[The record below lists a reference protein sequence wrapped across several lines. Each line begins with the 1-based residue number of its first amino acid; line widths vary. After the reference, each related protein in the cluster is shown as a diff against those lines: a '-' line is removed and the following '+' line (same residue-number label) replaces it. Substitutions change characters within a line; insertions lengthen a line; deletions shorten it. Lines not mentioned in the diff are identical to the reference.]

1 MSDDTPDIARE
12 KLLACAGDPDV
23 ADRMASAT
31 GLSATPYPL
40 HEIYWGARRFMQG
53 LAAQKPVLALFDDI
67 HWAETAFLDLLENL
81 LETIDD
87 SPVLLLTTAR
97 HELLEERPQW
107 GERERSSRLVLR
119 PLGRAAAAQVV
130 TNLLGA
136 VGLPRALLGR
146 IVTTAEGN
154 PLYVEQMLSMLIE
167 TGAVQRE
174 GEEWVSVRAHAEIA
188 VPPTIQALLEARLDK
203 LQRGERAAAE
213 PASVIGMEFPQP
225 AVKSMAPPPLREGIE
240 AQLTALSRKHFI
252 RPITSADSQMRYRFD
267 HQLVRDTVYNGLLK
281 RARATMH
288 TEFVKWADQVNAESD
303 RGQEFE
309 AILGYHLEQAYRY
322 LGELGPIDE
331 VGAAIGRD
339 GARRL
344 SSAGRRAFARGDMH
358 AAANLFRARSRVAF
372 RGGSAACRLLPELGE
387 TLMGLATSPER
398 ARVVA
403 EASVAADRDRQSA
416 ASRHRASLFGML
428 SRLFSGSRV
437 TGAKRRC
444 ARRMRLIPMLESES
458 AHSELA
464 AAWRLIVI
472 DPWDCGQYEPRHA
485 MRLSVRWRT
494 HGWPGTTA

>member
-1 MSDDTPDIARE
+1 M
-12 KLLACAGDPDV
+12 
-23 ADRMASAT
+23 
-31 GLSATPYPL
+31 
-40 HEIYWGARRFMQG
+40 
-53 LAAQKPVLALFDDI
+53 
-67 HWAETAFLDLLENL
+67 
-81 LETIDD
+81 
-87 SPVLLLTTAR
+87 LLLTTAR

-146 IVTTAEGN
+146 IVTTAEGD

-213 PASVIGMEFPQP
+213 PASVIGMEFPLP
-225 AVKSMAPPPLREGIE
+225 AVKSLAPPALREGIE

-267 HQLVRDTVYNGLLK
+267 HHLVRDTVYNGLLK

-309 AILGYHLEQAYRY
+309 AILGYHLEQAY
-322 LGELGPIDE
+322 
-331 VGAAIGRD
+331 
-339 GARRL
+339 
-344 SSAGRRAFARGDMH
+344 S
-358 AAANLFRARSRVAF
+358 
-372 RGGSAACRLLPELGE
+372 
-387 TLMGLATSPER
+387 T
-398 ARVVA
+398 
-403 EASVAADRDRQSA
+403 
-416 ASRHRASLFGML
+416 
-428 SRLFSGSRV
+428 
-437 TGAKRRC
+437 
-444 ARRMRLIPMLESES
+444 
-458 AHSELA
+458 
-464 AAWRLIVI
+464 
-472 DPWDCGQYEPRHA
+472 
-485 MRLSVRWRT
+485 
-494 HGWPGTTA
+494 